1 MGEILNDDIRVVM
14 ELLLKPCD
22 TIVHANRSIKYMGL
36 FGLDFSSRPGLTMVV
51 GLGVNDVTS

>member
-14 ELLLKPCD
+14 ELLLEPCD

-36 FGLDFSSRPGLTMVV
+36 FRLGFSSGPGLTMVV